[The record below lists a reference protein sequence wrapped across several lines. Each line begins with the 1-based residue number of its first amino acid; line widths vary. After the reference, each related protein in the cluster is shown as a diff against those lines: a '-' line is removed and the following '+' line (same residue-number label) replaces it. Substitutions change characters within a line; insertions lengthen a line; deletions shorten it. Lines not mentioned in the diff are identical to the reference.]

1 MATLEKINSK
11 MVAAQIA
18 HGEQVFARKGA
29 MLSYTGEVNFI
40 PSTTGGA
47 SIGGF
52 VGRIVAGEN
61 VPLMIAQ
68 GQGNVLFGHGG
79 YQVKIIQLDGVNSL
93 TVEADK
99 LLIYDGSLTAGT
111 QFLAQGGGVR
121 ALAQGQMTGQ
131 GLCTTVLSGVG
142 NAVVMSH
149 GPVFEIPIG
158 GGEVAVDPQA
168 YIGHVGAVDV
178 KLDMNVSW
186 RDAVGKGSGE
196 AFQLKMTGNGTV
208 YVQASERKIK

>member
-1 MATLEKINSK
+1 MAQLEKLNGK
-11 MVAAQIA
+11 MVSAQITP
-18 HGEQVFARKGA
+18 GEQVFARKGA

-47 SIGGF
+47 GIGGF
-52 VGRIVAGEN
+52 VGRVVAGEN

-68 GQGNVLFGHGG
+68 GHGNVLFGHGG
-79 YQVKIIQLDGVNSL
+79 YQVKIIQLDGINSL

-99 LLIYDGSLTAGT
+99 LLIYDGTLTAGT
-111 QFLAQGGGVR
+111 QVLSQNGGVR
-121 ALAQGQMTGQ
+121 ALAQGAITGQ

-149 GPVFEIPIG
+149 GPVFEIPVG
-158 GGEVAVDPQA
+158 GGVVAVDPQA
-168 YIGHVGAVDV
+168 YIGHTGAVDV
-178 KLDMNVSW
+178 KLEANVSW

-196 AFQLKMTGNGTV
+196 AFQLKMSGNGTV